1 MIYLFLWVAIGIV
14 FAIVEQIYI
23 PDAKRLNP
31 MFTILAWPGLLFAL
45 FCILIDHLIIK
56 AASRCKS

>member
-31 MFTILAWPGLLFAL
+31 MFTILAWPGLLIVGL
-45 FCILIDHLIIK
+45 FMLLDYLIIK
-56 AASRCKS
+56 AAARCKF